1 MEKRDTLRWL
11 KLKERG
17 GASLAQHSS
26 NALPLLPS
34 SVHESLADGS
44 SSLLLPPFAQH
55 WMKDASFGE
64 IFGKLS
70 PPLLQSH
77 PFAAEHAPLHKC
89 TPPPPLFQEKFSF
102 AKIKE
107 GGLSHRVDIRRKRWH
122 LTKESPL
129 LSSLEFRHKIYLT
142 TFKES
147 VPFSQREKGLM
158 YHTFCIFFLNFL
170 P

>member
-1 MEKRDTLRWL
+1 
-11 KLKERG
+11 
-17 GASLAQHSS
+17 
-26 NALPLLPS
+26 
-34 SVHESLADGS
+34 
-44 SSLLLPPFAQH
+44 
-55 WMKDASFGE
+55 MKDASFGE

-129 LSSLEFRHKIYLT
+129 LSSLEFRHKIYRT
-142 TFKES
+142 AFKEC
-147 VPFSQREKGLM
+147 VPFTKRGKGLM
-158 YHTFCIFFLNFL
+158 YHTFCIFSYFRINSAPLSSSHFASVIFML
-170 P
+170 FFFPRVGESPSYLW